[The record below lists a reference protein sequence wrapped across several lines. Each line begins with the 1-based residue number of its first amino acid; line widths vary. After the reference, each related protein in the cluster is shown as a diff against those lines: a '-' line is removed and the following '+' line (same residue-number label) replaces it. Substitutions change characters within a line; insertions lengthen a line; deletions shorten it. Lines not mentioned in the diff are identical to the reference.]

1 MIELSKVQREIKV
14 YINDSVFVFDDNK
27 ATSQQFLGRS
37 GFAINEYN
45 IYLVKDYDNKKSK
58 QIKNNETIG
67 LETGMHFIVA
77 LRTS

>member
-14 YINDSVFVFDDNK
+14 YINDSAFVFDDNK
-27 ATSQQFLGRS
+27 ATGQQLLEKA

-45 IYLVKDYDNKKSK
+45 IYLVRDDDNRKSK
-58 QIKNNETIG
+58 QIKNNETID